1 MFDLVVYCSVVLLF
15 IIAVYYKR
23 NAIMER
29 IPDSIRNRLPGSRKD
44 YTLLPTTFED
54 QAAHGYSSSAF
65 DLAGNVSGDSRVGL
79 DERQL
84 QEIRDI
90 MKRER
95 VKSVNNILLIAALG
109 TPLTTTPIACSF
121 DQARLIRHKR
131 EMARNGI
138 DPLTGLPTDPRAV
151 TRL

>member
-1 MFDLVVYCSVVLLF
+1 MFDLVVYCSVVLLL

-29 IPDSIRNRLPGSRKD
+29 IPESIRDRLPGSRKD

-95 VKSVNNILLIAALG
+95 VN
-109 TPLTTTPIACSF
+109 F

-138 DPLTGLPTDPRAV
+138 DPVTGLPTDPRAV